1 VGDVNVAMASPVKD
15 PSLEGAYQKC
25 QTKATQPAQD
35 DFLMLVRKRVEKIAF
50 QIALVLS
57 AAKALIAMPMCATL
71 RYQNARWRVKQV
83 ASIIAWVVSVAM
95 AWSATYMII
104 LEECARFLKK
114 VLKSPHHCQKHAKRS
129 LRGTVWKMEASVVKA
144 SSANQ

>member
-57 AAKALIAMPMCATL
+57 AAKAS
-71 RYQNARWRVKQV
+71 NAK
-83 ASIIAWVVSVAM
+83 M
-95 AWSATYMII
+95 MITS
-104 LEECARFLKK
+104 EECARFPTK
-114 VLKSPHHCQKHAKRS
+114 
-129 LRGTVWKMEASVVKA
+129 
-144 SSANQ
+144 